1 MEDAVRCVLTT
12 WGLFSVP
19 VSLDMNFLPI
29 ILNCDGKQYSSVY
42 VTLYINEWVKTS
54 YLIFF
59 SATQIT
65 NLWYGRLQSSL
76 HIV

>member
-1 MEDAVRCVLTT
+1 MCTNNLGSFFCSCVTGYEL
-12 WGLFSVP
+12 S
-19 VSLDMNFLPI
+19 SNN
-29 ILNCDGKQYSSVY
+29 LNCDGKQYSSVY